1 MLSSIRDTNRFN
13 IISNINLPDYQI
25 NMVFN
30 PDSSMMYISQSDNQ
44 KVVVFDVNINKIL
57 ANISLSINS
66 YCIFF
71 LQKMG
76 ICVYYIFPVE
86 NRYICLVIKIN

>member
-1 MLSSIRDTNRFN
+1 MLSSIKDTNRFN

-71 LQKMG
+71 L
-76 ICVYYIFPVE
+76 
-86 NRYICLVIKIN
+86 

>member
-1 MLSSIRDTNRFN
+1 MLSSIKDTNRFN

-30 PDSSMMYISQSDNQ
+30 PDSNMMYISQSDNQ

-71 LQKMG
+71 L
-76 ICVYYIFPVE
+76 
-86 NRYICLVIKIN
+86 